1 MLEKIYSLWGCVL
14 MAKDYAKYS
23 TKRSYKSKNHG
34 ILKILLGLFIAA
46 ILVSGCFYLKSGY
59 KSKKIQWQI
68 SKQEKRSAKSDKID
82 KAVKVVIKADAVAST
97 EEIDEPEFDF
107 YTILPKDREIAE
119 TAVIDNKK

>member
-1 MLEKIYSLWGCVL
+1 